1 MREIENQDVE
11 NGLEARRPLVSD
23 NVWGHPNALIA
34 RSRPRRAE
42 SRSQVAMACF
52 RSDDRFFCRDTGCK
66 FRTECIRLVAD
77 WKL

>member
-1 MREIENQDVE
+1 MREVKNQDVE
-11 NGLEARRPLVSD
+11 NGLEARRPLLSD
-23 NVWGHPNALIA
+23 NVWGHPNSLTGHA
-34 RSRPRRAE
+34 RPRRAE
-42 SRSQVAMACF
+42 ATRQATIACF